1 MNYERKWKSSM
12 RMLFLCRKAG
22 GAKLNSA
29 VPGKI
34 TKTKIR
40 QRSGAFPSGR
50 RKVLYET
57 ENEPDKERKT
67 ICFTPDLKMTKSI

>member
-1 MNYERKWKSSM
+1 MSYERKWKSSM

-40 QRSGAFPSGR
+40 QRYRCVPLRQAEGL
-50 RKVLYET
+50 V
-57 ENEPDKERKT
+57 
-67 ICFTPDLKMTKSI
+67 